1 MSLKQLVSRAAKK
14 RKSDQ
19 ISLSSAFL
27 DRFTN
32 EELTDLEFH
41 VRYPDAEPATR
52 RAKAV
57 EEDPTSHQE
66 EHMIKSRVIKGHSLL
81 LSSRSN
87 YLKRLLLGEWR
98 ESSDR
103 SVTIEVE
110 DEQGGYPR
118 MQ

>member
-1 MSLKQLVSRAAKK
+1 M
-14 RKSDQ
+14 
-19 ISLSSAFL
+19 
-27 DRFTN
+27 
-32 EELTDLEFH
+32 
-41 VRYPDAEPATR
+41 RYPDAEPGKR
-52 RAKAV
+52 RTKAV
-57 EEDPTSHQE
+57 EEDSTTHQE
-66 EHMIKSRVIKGHSLL
+66 EHMIKSRIIKGHSLL

-87 YLKRLLLGEWR
+87 YLKRLVLGDWR